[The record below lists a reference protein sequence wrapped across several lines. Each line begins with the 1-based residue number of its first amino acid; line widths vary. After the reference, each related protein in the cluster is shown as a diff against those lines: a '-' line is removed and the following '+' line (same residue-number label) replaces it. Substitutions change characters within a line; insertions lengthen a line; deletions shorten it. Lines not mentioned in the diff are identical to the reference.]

1 MTGRPIKAGDA
12 LRKKLAR
19 LGLVTEDDLLL
30 HLPLRYED
38 ETRLTPVARS
48 LCGEP
53 VLLEVEVRQCEVQ
66 IAPRRQLV
74 AHAFDASGDISLR
87 FLNFY
92 PRDRKSVV

>member
-1 MTGRPIKAGDA
+1 MLGRPIKAGDA

-19 LGLVTEDDLLL
+19 LGLVTEDDLAL

-53 VLLEVEVRQCEVQ
+53 VLLEVEVRQ
-66 IAPRRQLV
+66 
-74 AHAFDASGDISLR
+74 
-87 FLNFY
+87 
-92 PRDRKSVV
+92 